1 MPQLPCL
8 ATFRA
13 NGATVAVMFNP
24 ASLKVSLSNRLQS
37 EEAGRGGNAGSG
49 PTPQATQATTTKLE
63 TELVFDSTETGTDV
77 RDHSNRIK
85 DLART
90 DADPRHP
97 RPPSVEFRWGRFS
110 FTGVIESLGETLD
123 FWSAEG
129 VPLRST
135 LQLTIAGTGLDTL
148 AANPPRR
155 ARLKQVSAR
164 GTGTTGAAR
173 DAGDSAAGR
182 QLAAQNGIEDMRMA
196 AGGTLAVSAGVTL
209 QAAAGFSL
217 SAGAGAG
224 FGIGATAGAGA
235 GAGAGVGAGVSA
247 GLGGSAGIGAGASL
261 GVSAGAAAG
270 SSAGFSGATGT
281 GFAAG
286 VAASA
291 GGFGASASAGV
302 AAAGGAFAGLGVS
315 RTASASV
322 RLDPERMASPPQ
334 LSWSSSTASFDVTGK
349 AVASGSAGLSANVS
363 GTARAGVRF
372 G

>member
-1 MPQLPCL
+1 
-8 ATFRA
+8 
-13 NGATVAVMFNP
+13 
-24 ASLKVSLSNRLQS
+24 
-37 EEAGRGGNAGSG
+37 
-49 PTPQATQATTTKLE
+49 
-63 TELVFDSTETGTDV
+63 
-77 RDHSNRIK
+77 
-85 DLART
+85 
-90 DADPRHP
+90 
-97 RPPSVEFRWGRFS
+97 VEFRWGRFS
-110 FTGVIESLGETLD
+110 FTGVIETLSETLD

-135 LQLTIAGTGLDTL
+135 LQLTLAGTGLDTL

-164 GTGTTGAAR
+164 STGATGAAR
-173 DAGDSAAGR
+173 EAGDSAAGR

-224 FGIGATAGAGA
+224 FGIGAAAGA
-235 GAGAGVGAGVSA
+235 GAGAGVGAGA
-247 GLGGSAGIGAGASL
+247 GLGAGAGIGAGASI
-261 GVSAGAAAG
+261 GMSAGAGAG
-270 SSAGFSGATGT
+270 ISAGFSGGAGT

-286 VAASA
+286 ASA
-291 GGFGASASAGV
+291 SAAGFGASASAGV

-322 RLDPERMASPPQ
+322 RLDPERMASPPS
-334 LSWSSSTASFDVTGK
+334 LSWSSSTGSFDVTGK

>member
-1 MPQLPCL
+1 
-8 ATFRA
+8 
-13 NGATVAVMFNP
+13 
-24 ASLKVSLSNRLQS
+24 
-37 EEAGRGGNAGSG
+37 
-49 PTPQATQATTTKLE
+49 
-63 TELVFDSTETGTDV
+63 
-77 RDHSNRIK
+77 
-85 DLART
+85 
-90 DADPRHP
+90 
-97 RPPSVEFRWGRFS
+97 VEFRWGRFS
-110 FTGVIESLGETLD
+110 FTGVIETLSETLD

-135 LQLTIAGTGLDTL
+135 LQLTMAGTGLDTL

-164 GTGTTGAAR
+164 STGATGAAR
-173 DAGDSAAGR
+173 EAGDSAAGR

-196 AGGTLAVSAGVTL
+196 AGGTLAVSAGVSL

-224 FGIGATAGAGA
+224 FGIGATAGA
-235 GAGAGVGAGVSA
+235 SA
-247 GLGGSAGIGAGASL
+247 GAGIGAGAGL
-261 GVSAGAAAG
+261 GVSAGAGAG
-270 SSAGFSGATGT
+270 ISAGFAGGAGT

-286 VAASA
+286 ASA
-291 GGFGASASAGV
+291 SAAGFGASASAGV

-322 RLDPERMASPPQ
+322 RLDPERMASPPS
-334 LSWSSSTASFDVTGK
+334 LSWSASTGSFDVTGK
-349 AVASGSAGLSANVS
+349 AVSSGSAGLSANVS